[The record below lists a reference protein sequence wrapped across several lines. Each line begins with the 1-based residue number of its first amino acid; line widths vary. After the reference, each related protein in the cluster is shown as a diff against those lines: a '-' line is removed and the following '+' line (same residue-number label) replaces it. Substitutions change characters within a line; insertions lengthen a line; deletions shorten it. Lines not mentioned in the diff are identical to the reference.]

1 MHLSKFII
9 FLAAVGNSFVMASP
23 TLRSEGL
30 SAKSVDDSLYER
42 TAIDNIGDKRE
53 ETSIDADA
61 AYGLYE
67 D

>member
-30 SAKSVDDSLYER
+30 SARSVNDSLHER
-42 TAIDNIGDKRE
+42 TAIDNIGEKRE